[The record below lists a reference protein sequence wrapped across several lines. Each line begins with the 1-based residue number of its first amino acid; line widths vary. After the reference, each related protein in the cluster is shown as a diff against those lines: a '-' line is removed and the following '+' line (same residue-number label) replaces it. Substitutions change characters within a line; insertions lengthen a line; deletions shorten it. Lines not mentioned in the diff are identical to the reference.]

1 MNIRDLLLKYSQQ
14 NYNKIDSYNLAA
26 EEIIL
31 SKICY
36 SPLCDHVTLK
46 GGIVMFMLTKK
57 QRSVTKDIDF
67 DFVSFPLT
75 ENAIKSFVDSLNNN
89 GDDFKVSIGGL
100 FVELKHEDYQG
111 IRVPLLISD
120 TNGDKLLI
128 KIDIG
133 VHTNKEIPQQKIEIL
148 KPYSRRPLVLNAN
161 PPEQI
166 VAEKLVALARIGER
180 TTRYKDIYDIYF
192 LLANRMVNNLL
203 FKETINII
211 LEKSRKNHRLNISE
225 FKNII
230 HSVLE
235 NKRFEQNFRKAKNQW
250 IKEDYQTMKEYIL
263 NFIDIVCY
271 PCTNVCTVIEGQ

>member
-1 MNIRDLLLKYSQQ
+1 MNVRDLVLKYSKQ

-31 SKICY
+31 SKICK

-46 GGIVMFMLTKK
+46 GGIVMFILTEK

-89 GDDFKVSIGGL
+89 GDDFKVSIEGL

-148 KPYSRRPLVLNAN
+148 KPYSTRPLVLNAN

-166 VAEKLVALARIGER
+166 VAEKLVALARIGKR

-192 LLANRMVNNLL
+192 LLANRMINNLL
-203 FKETINII
+203 FKEII
-211 LEKSRKNHRLNISE
+211 EIVLKNSRKNHRLNISE

-263 NFIDIVCY
+263 NFIDIVCD
-271 PCTNVCTVIEGQ
+271 PCANVCTVIESQ

>member
-1 MNIRDLLLKYSQQ
+1 MNVRDLLLKYSKQ

-31 SKICY
+31 SKICN

-46 GGIVMFMLTKK
+46 GGIVMFMLTEK

-67 DFVSFPLT
+67 DFISFPLT
-75 ENAIKSFVDSLNNN
+75 ESAIKSFVDSLNNN
-89 GDDFKVSIGGL
+89 GDDFIISIGGL

-120 TNGDKLLI
+120 TNGDKLSI

-148 KPYSRRPLVLNAN
+148 KPYSRRPLFLNAN

-180 TTRYKDIYDIYF
+180 TTRYKDIYDVYF
-192 LLANRMVNNLL
+192 LLANSMVNNLL
-203 FKETINII
+203 FKEIINII
-211 LEKSRKNHRLNISE
+211 LENSRKNHRLSILE

-235 NKRFEQNFRKAKNQW
+235 NKRFEQNFRKAKNKW
-250 IKEDYQTMKEYIL
+250 IKEDYQTMKEFIL
-263 NFIDIVCY
+263 NFIDIVCD
-271 PCTNVCTVIEGQ
+271 PCSNVYTVIESQ

>member
-1 MNIRDLLLKYSQQ
+1 MNVRDLVLKYSKQ

-31 SKICY
+31 SKICK

-46 GGIVMFMLTKK
+46 GGIVMFILTEK

-89 GDDFKVSIGGL
+89 GDDFKVSIEGL

-148 KPYSRRPLVLNAN
+148 KPYSRRPLFLNAN

-166 VAEKLVALARIGER
+166 VAEKLVALARIGKR

-192 LLANRMVNNLL
+192 LLANRMINNLL
-203 FKETINII
+203 FKEII
-211 LEKSRKNHRLNISE
+211 EIVLKNSRKNHRLNISE

-263 NFIDIVCY
+263 NFIDIVCD
-271 PCTNVCTVIEGQ
+271 PCANVCTVIESQ